1 MTDDTRKQVD
11 LAAARAA
18 FERAASTHSQEFGR
32 FFLAQL
38 LGFEIGY
45 SADACTVEFD
55 VEQFMFNPQG
65 TLHGGIICLAMDVSM
80 GHLLAH
86 LQGPGSTLE
95 LKTQFL
101 GPVAAG
107 RVKVVGRMLRQGR
120 SICFLES
127 RFFDAQGQL
136 AAFATATWK
145 LIKPS
150 ADR

>member
-1 MTDDTRKQVD
+1 MTDDARKQVD
-11 LAAARAA
+11 VARASAA
-18 FERAASTHSQEFGR
+18 FERAVGSHSQEFGR

-38 LGFEIGY
+38 LGLEIGY
-45 SADACTVEFD
+45 AGDECTVSFD

-65 TLHGGIICLAMDVSM
+65 TLHGGIICLVMDVSM

-86 LQGPGSTLE
+86 LHGPGSTLE

-127 RFFDAQGQL
+127 RFFDAQGRL
-136 AAFATATWK
+136 AAFATSTWK
-145 LIKPS
+145 LLK
-150 ADR
+150 A

>member
-1 MTDDTRKQVD
+1 MTNDARKQVD
-11 LAAARAA
+11 VARASAA
-18 FERAASTHSQEFGR
+18 FERAVGSHSQEFGR

-38 LGFEIGY
+38 LGFEIDY
-45 SADACTVEFD
+45 AADECTVSFD

-65 TLHGGIICLAMDVSM
+65 TLHGGIICLVMDVSM

-86 LQGPGSTLE
+86 LHGPGSTLE

-127 RFFDAQGQL
+127 RFFDAQGRL
-136 AAFATATWK
+136 AAFATSTWK
-145 LIKPS
+145 LLKP
-150 ADR
+150 